1 MSWHPSNASFNKSN
15 KKLLPYSYSHRMATL
30 NDLLASMTWS
40 KQKNSNYNGNNS
52 DVGVWTMSRTCVCVC
67 DLRNTSWIQR
77 AGNISWYNTPH
88 TIGSAQMDVVRLP
101 HHVMKLYILLSFWPS
116 VWQFFI
122 GLAVNKLDLYR
133 EKKLSNGLCVCI
145 CTKHTFNTSIFALL
159 ILFIIAV

>member
-40 KQKNSNYNGNNS
+40 KQKTPTTMAIIAMWEYEQW
-52 DVGVWTMSRTCVCVC
+52 VGRVCVC
-67 DLRNTSWIQR
+67 DLRKTSWIQR